1 MYLDRIIRKIL
12 KEEFKSNFIFEN
24 ELINDISS
32 ISTYPPDSLLNDKY
46 FVIHHTAGYG
56 SAQQV
61 INVLNSRTLGIQYVI
76 DREGKIYKTT
86 KGTKGAHITSQYPG
100 KENINNDT
108 ARGVEIVAKNN
119 DDVTLKQCRSAL
131 MLVKELGYS
140 LSQIYGHGE
149 VSSNKTRD
157 EGQKCKNYF
166 KINWNKNYESLPVD
180 TDNLYK
186 KLPEFTITAK
196 KK

>member
-1 MYLDRIIRKIL
+1 MYLNRIIRKVL
-12 KEEFKSNFIFEN
+12 KEEFKSNYIFEN

-32 ISTYPPDSLLNDKY
+32 LSTYPSGPLLKDNY
-46 FVIHHTAGYG
+46 FILHHTAGYG
-56 SAQQV
+56 SAERV
-61 INVLNSRTLGIQYVI
+61 IGTLNKKKLGIQYVI
-76 DREGKIYKTT
+76 DREGIIYKTT
-86 KGTKGAHITSQYPG
+86 KDTKGAHITAQYPG

-108 ARGVEIVAKNN
+108 AQGVEIVAKNN

-149 VSSNKTRD
+149 VSSNRGRD

-166 KINWNKNYESLPVD
+166 KINWSKDYESLPVD